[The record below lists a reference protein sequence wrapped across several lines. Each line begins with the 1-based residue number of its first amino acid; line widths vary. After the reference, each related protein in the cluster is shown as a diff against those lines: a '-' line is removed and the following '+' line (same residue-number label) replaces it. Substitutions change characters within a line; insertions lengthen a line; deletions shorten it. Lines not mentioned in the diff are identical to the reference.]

1 VGGPVQEAG
10 FPAPTKIES
19 GRLLV
24 MSLTCCPVKNEF
36 LYANGYYCLDN
47 IGAHDEVVFVPD
59 LKIEICEEFI
69 PHYASSGMEDV
80 IFD

>member
-1 VGGPVQEAG
+1 
-10 FPAPTKIES
+10 
-19 GRLLV
+19 

-59 LKIEICEEFI
+59 LKIEVCEEFI
-69 PHYASSGMEDV
+69 FM
-80 IFD
+80 